1 MIQESGLSISSFAPL
16 KRELDRW
23 KVAGQRIAFWF
34 RDDDAI
40 TITPE
45 LERLLDFQQAYSLPI
60 AIAVIPQQ
68 ADPQLSQ
75 IIQERPELSVLQH
88 GWSHTNYAA
97 KGEWYSEFPAGR
109 PAAEVSGNLNSGK
122 ILLEKLFGHQFIFG
136 FVPPW
141 NHFASEYLPLLKNY
155 QFVSGRDYTVARDWR
170 RLPSIPADVD
180 VLRWTPAPHFRGTKR
195 LIREVC
201 GQLRARRKENRK
213 DPVGILLHHLNMDDA
228 SWEFM
233 NSLAGVLHGHVAVN
247 LLNIRTADFWEM
259 SAQNIP
265 MRAPAPLAVRACDY
279 VMRAAGDFNAWVQGL
294 LADITLPKPAYAFA
308 SVILLGILTG
318 HILGST
324 ASYAQDGLTVSHEIQ
339 IDADD
344 TP

>member
-1 MIQESGLSISSFAPL
+1 MIQESGLPAPLFAPL
-16 KRELDRW
+16 KQELSRW
-23 KVAGQRIAFWF
+23 EAAGRRATFWF
-34 RDDDAI
+34 RDDDAV
-40 TITPE
+40 TMTPE
-45 LERLLDFQQAYSLPI
+45 FARLLDFQQAYSLPI

-68 ADPQLSQ
+68 ADDQLPP

-97 KGEWYSEFPAGR
+97 EGEWHSEFPAGR
-109 PAAEVSGNLNSGK
+109 PAEKVKGNLNSGK
-122 ILLEKLFGHQFIFG
+122 MFLEKLFGHQFIFG

-141 NHFASEYLPLLKNY
+141 NHFASEYLPLLKSY
-155 QFVSGRDYTVARDWR
+155 QFISGRDYTVARDWR
-170 RLPSIPADVD
+170 MVPSIPADVD
-180 VLRWTPAPHFRGTKR
+180 VLRWGPAPHFRGTER
-195 LIREVC
+195 LISEIC
-201 GQLRARRKENRK
+201 KQLAARRKENRK
-213 DPVGILLHHLNMDDA
+213 DPVGILLHHLNMDHA

-233 NSLAGVLHGHVAVN
+233 NSLAGVLQGHAAVN

-308 SVILLGILTG
+308 SVILLGMLTG

-339 IDADD
+339 MDADD